1 MVHSGELRDEK
12 LGKRKWPMALQVI
25 EHTVNTEA
33 PPAAVFAL
41 LADGSTWPRWSPIDA
56 FELEAPG
63 AGDPEGVGAI
73 RVFTT
78 GRHVSRE
85 RVVTVQP
92 DEVFSYELL
101 SGMAIRDYR
110 AVVTLSPLGDGTSIH
125 WRSTFRA
132 KLPLSGRLY
141 QRELGRFI
149 GQVVDGLARAAGSA
163 V

>member
-1 MVHSGELRDEK
+1 MCIRDSN
-12 LGKRKWPMALQVI
+12 
-25 EHTVNTEA
+25 VNTEG

-85 RVVTVQP
+85 RVVTVP
-92 DEVFSYELL
+92 VSYTHLDVYKRQDL
-101 SGMAIRDYR
+101 
-110 AVVTLSPLGDGTSIH
+110 
-125 WRSTFRA
+125 
-132 KLPLSGRLY
+132 
-141 QRELGRFI
+141 
-149 GQVVDGLARAAGSA
+149 
-163 V
+163 

>member
-1 MVHSGELRDEK
+1 
-12 LGKRKWPMALQVI
+12 MALQVI
-25 EHTVNTEA
+25 EHNVNTEG

-92 DEVFSYELL
+92 DEVFSYDLL

-110 AVVTLSPLGDGTSIH
+110 AVVTLSPLGEGTSIH
-125 WRSTFRA
+125 WRSTENSLSTGISIGIS
-132 KLPLSGRLY
+132 LPSALR
-141 QRELGRFI
+141 RK
-149 GQVVDGLARAAGSA
+149 RAAEKKLSCCSTKSRSKPG